1 MEALKPNM
9 KVLKK
14 RRSSLFATI
23 KREVSFSHSIEDQ
36 DCEFPF
42 SQDSSIKP
50 WTSMENLDAP
60 DEKKKTGKDQEKPA
74 INPRKSNIVNLNVG
88 GKVFHIPTHLILKHP
103 KTRIGVLVLCKDP
116 AKRLTLC
123 DDYNVQNNEF
133 FFDRDPMF
141 FHYIFHFYCSN
152 VLWVMDSLCPV
163 NFEQEML
170 FWGLKLKDTP
180 RCCRILFEEK
190 IDDIRDQLKVNQEL
204 IDEIKPHQDD
214 DGYKKMFLG
223 GLRKILWD
231 LMEDPYSSLSAKAFA
246 VFSSLFV
253 LISIVA
259 MTMNTVNELRQYKIG
274 GKTYMEWVEISS
286 ILFFTLEYFLRLLT
300 TSNIKHFLKS
310 ALNLVD
316 VVAVMPYFLQIMFET
331 FVMDS
336 EDIGAKEDLK
346 AMARVS
352 KISKVLKVVK
362 LMRIFRIL
370 KLARHSTGMR
380 AFGFTIRQC
389 SEQVCCLFLFI
400 AMGIFTFSALMHSV
414 EIDQPGTPFT
424 SIPDAWWWAA
434 VSISTVG
441 YGDVVPISY
450 MGRCVAFGCISF
462 GIILNG
468 MPISIL
474 FNKFSDY
481 YAKLKEQEYT
491 CSNTVRSFQLKKR
504 LRRKFD
510 NCFEP
515 QLEESD
521 DEIHYRPIGRQTVHE
536 SEDLAAQ

>member
-1 MEALKPNM
+1 METIKPKL

-14 RRSSLFATI
+14 RRSSLFATV
-23 KREVSFSHSIEDQ
+23 KRELSFSQSIEEQ
-36 DCEFPF
+36 EAEFPF
-42 SQDSSIKP
+42 SQDSSVKA
-50 WTSMENLDAP
+50 WTSMDNLDAP
-60 DEKKKTGKDQEKPA
+60 TDGEKGAKDGDKKDAP
-74 INPRKSNIVNLNVG
+74 NPRQSNIVNLNVG
-88 GKVFHIPTHLILKHP
+88 GKIFHIPKHLVLRYP
-103 KTRIGVLVLCKDP
+103 KTRIGILALCNDP
-116 AKRLTLC
+116 VKRLTLC

-152 VLWVMDSLCPV
+152 VMWVMESLCPI
-163 NFEQEML
+163 NFEEEME
-170 FWGLKLKDTP
+170 FWGLKMKDTP

-190 IDDIRDQLKVNQEL
+190 VDDIRDQLKVNKEL
-204 IDEIKPHQDD
+204 LDEINPHQDEE
-214 DGYKKMFLG
+214 GYHTMFLG
-223 GLRKILWD
+223 DVRKALWD
-231 LMEDPYSSLSAKAFA
+231 LMENPYSSLSAKAFA

-253 LISIVA
+253 LVSIVA
-259 MTMNTVNELRQYKIG
+259 MTLNTVKELRAYKIS
-274 GKTYMEWVEISS
+274 GKTYMEWVEIGS
-286 ILFFTLEYFLRLLT
+286 ILFFTMEYFLRLVT
-300 TSNIKHFLKS
+300 TANIKQFVKS
-310 ALNLVD
+310 ALNFVD
-316 VVAVMPYFLQIMFET
+316 LVAVMPYFLQIIFEI
-331 FVMDS
+331 FVDS
-336 EDIGAKEDLK
+336 EDVSAQEDLK
-346 AMARVS
+346 TMARVS
-352 KISKVLKVVK
+352 KVSKVLKVVK

-414 EIDQPGTPFT
+414 EVDQPGTPFN
-424 SIPDAWWWAA
+424 SIPGTWWWAA

-450 MGRCVAFGCISF
+450 LGRCVAFGCISF

-491 CSNTVRSFQLKKR
+491 HTNIERTFQL
-504 LRRKFD
+504 RKPCCLFPRIAPD
-510 NCFEP
+510 CMRKDQAVTLLNE
-515 QLEESD
+515 QL
-521 DEIHYRPIGRQTVHE
+521 
-536 SEDLAAQ
+536 L